1 MRHNR
6 VPKAM
11 RHSAKAFSL
20 IEIVITIGVLSVM
33 ALGAMNY
40 QYYAIRQVKRAGVK
54 MAATR
59 LGMLVLENW
68 RMQGGGEYYDPT
80 ILDQTAW
87 KVPNREMYVFTVGGT
102 IFYLEMSANDVQ
114 SHDETGVT
122 LRELSVST
130 TWRNDYAEGFPRD
143 DDPVSTFTTMVRRDQ
158 AGG

>member
-1 MRHNR
+1 MRNKQ
-6 VPKAM
+6 VPQTV
-11 RHSAKAFSL
+11 RQSARAFSL
-20 IEIVITIGVLSVM
+20 IEVVITIGILSVM
-33 ALGAMNY
+33 ALGAMSY

-87 KVPNREMYVFTVGGT
+87 KVPNREIYVFTVEGT
-102 IFYLEMSANDVQ
+102 TFYLEMSASDIQ
-114 SHDETGVT
+114 SYEETGVT

-130 TWRNDYAEGFPRD
+130 TWRNDSAEGLPRD